1 MVDTGL
7 FIGYGLLILTLGAAV
22 VLPLINALKSPKDL
36 GKSFM
41 GLGVLVVLFLV
52 AYGLSGSKVTAEYSA
67 AGITESTSKIIG
79 AGLTMFY
86 IVFVLALVGIA
97 VSEINKALK

>member
-7 FIGYGLLILTLGAAV
+7 FIGYGLLILTLAAAAI
-22 VLPLINALKSPKDL
+22 LPLVNALRSPKDL
-36 GKSFM
+36 GKSLM

-52 AYGLSGSKVTAEYSA
+52 AYGLAGGEVTARYTA
-67 AGITESTSKIIG
+67 VGITEGTSKIIG

-86 IVFVLALVGIA
+86 IVFVLALVGI
-97 VSEINKALK
+97 VFSEINKALK